1 LPQWCSSMKTASK
14 KTISSLAIS
23 AFVVCG
29 GPYSAESWTMIA
41 ALKGTEVILV
51 DRASGN
57 VTRLTGDPRVKR
69 DLRWLPDGRRISY
82 LVPGEKGDKEFAK
95 FVMPSWP
102 KLVISDLTGQVTSE
116 VSLRPPD
123 NSTNPE
129 LIRAI
134 ENVEWL
140 SNRFV
145 RFEGS
150 FGPRNC
156 ASFDLDLDTGKTF
169 SERDGECSSFNVS
182 PDGRHIAYREP
193 VSMGT
198 WDDRAHRVDI
208 EDTAVSSARPQRS
221 PIPPERASS
230 EQAAVSYAGT
240 SKAGIHLE
248 AGPVWSEDSQ
258 WVAIVERQIDSDR
271 IAVTTLSIRGQVVT
285 VQVPSDMRDDPTLTW
300 IGDRVALGSGRSA
313 LVVDTAR
320 RAYLPLDSDTS
331 AILKEATRTRQRIS
345 DDQQGIEDALKRLGA
360 REGVARPN

>member
-1 LPQWCSSMKTASK
+1 MKTASK

-156 ASFDLDLDTGKTF
+156 ASFELDLDTGKTF
-169 SERDGECSSFNVS
+169 SERDGECGSFTAS
-182 PDGRHIAYREP
+182 PDGKHVAYRFP

-198 WDDRAHRVDI
+198 WDDSIGRVEID
-208 EDTAVSSARPQRS
+208 DGTL
-221 PIPPERASS
+221 
-230 EQAAVSYAGT
+230 SYAGVRG
-240 SKAGIHLE
+240 APIHLE

-258 WVAIVERQIDSDR
+258 RVAILERRLQSGQI
-271 IAVTTLSIRGQVVT
+271 ALTTISIRGEVMT
-285 VQVPSDMRDDPTLTW
+285 VPVPSYTKDDASLTW
-300 IGDRVALGSGRSA
+300 MGIRVAVGLGGTA
-313 LVVDTAR
+313 LVVDPTR
-320 RAYLPLDSDTS
+320 SVYMPLDPESSVILERVAHTS
-331 AILKEATRTRQRIS
+331 QSIR
-345 DDQQGIEDALKRLGA
+345 DDQQSMEDVVKKLGG
-360 REGVARPN
+360 REGVARPNQ

>member
-1 LPQWCSSMKTASK
+1 MKAGSK
-14 KTISSLAIS
+14 KTMLSLVS
-23 AFVVCG
+23 AVIVCG
-29 GPYSAESWTMIA
+29 GLRAAGSGTVIA
-41 ALKGTEVILV
+41 ALKGAEVILA
-51 DRASGN
+51 DRAGGS
-57 VTRLTGDPRVKR
+57 VTRLTGDPRSKWA
-69 DLRWLPDGRRISY
+69 LRWLPDGQRISY
-82 LVPGEKGDKEFAK
+82 LVPGENADKEFAK
-95 FVMPSWP
+95 FLMERWP
-102 KLVISDLTGQVTSE
+102 RLVISDLTGQVTRE
-116 VSLRPPD
+116 IPLRPAD
-123 NSTNPE
+123 NSSNPDS
-129 LIRAI
+129 IRAI
-134 ENVEWL
+134 EKVEWL
-140 SNRFV
+140 SNRLV